1 MLHTFANETQDVR
14 NWTLSRSPVL
24 NSHLLEPRQN
34 MGKKATTASK
44 AAAKAAKK
52 EKQEKLASRKAA
64 KDDKKKTGAA
74 ASAQGSGGK
83 TKGKSGK
90 GGKKGA
96 AAPDEEDLDAL
107 LKKFNQDWI
116 EAHAVNEETVGG
128 PPTRRANA
136 TLTPCPLGTDLWLF
150 GGEYFDGDK

>member
-1 MLHTFANETQDVR
+1 
-14 NWTLSRSPVL
+14 
-24 NSHLLEPRQN
+24 
-34 MGKKATTASK
+34 MGKKSSGGASGSAGK

-64 KDDKKKTGAA
+64 KDDKKKSSLVAA
-74 ASAQGSGGK
+74 ASAN
-83 TKGKSGK
+83 GKSGK
-90 GGKKGA
+90 GGKGGGKGKKTT
-96 AAPDEEDLDAL
+96 APAEEEDLDAL
-107 LKKFNQDWI
+107 LKKFQADWE

-136 TLTPCPLGTDLWLF
+136 TLTPCPLGNDLWLF

>member
-1 MLHTFANETQDVR
+1 
-14 NWTLSRSPVL
+14 
-24 NSHLLEPRQN
+24 
-34 MGKKATTASK
+34 MGAKKAGSGK
-44 AAAKAAKK
+44 AAAKQAKK

-64 KDDKKKTGAA
+64 KDDKKKAGPSNQQQTNGR
-74 ASAQGSGGK
+74 SG
-83 TKGKSGK
+83 GKSGK
-90 GGKKGA
+90 GGKNKK
-96 AAPDEEDLDAL
+96 APAEEEDLDAL
-107 LKKFNQDWI
+107 LKKFTEDWQ